1 MQMAY
6 ERLTRT
12 TRMSNGVGSYRAPL
26 AMGDEIRF
34 LNGALLGPIVDRL
47 GKFEDLGMSPEEL
60 ARMIEGNKRYQ
71 SFHAK

>member
-1 MQMAY
+1 MAY

-26 AMGDEIRF
+26 SIGDEVRF

-47 GKFEDLGMSPEEL
+47 GEFEDLGMSPEEL
-60 ARMIEGNKRYQ
+60 ARMIDNHNRYKN
-71 SFHAK
+71 FHSQ